1 MAKSKN
7 IELTVEVREN
17 TGTGSARAARRAGNV
32 PGIIYGG
39 GVDPVAIEMPENE
52 VIKAI
57 NSGQF
62 IGNMVSL
69 SHSGKKQKAITKD
82 IQFHVVNDRP
92 MHVDFFRVKESDIIE
107 VEVSVNFLN
116 EDICPGLKQGG
127 TLNVVRYSIEV
138 SCPAGSI
145 PDQIDIDLAEVQMD
159 ETIHISD
166 IKFPE
171 NVTSAITDRD
181 PTILTVQAT
190 RSEAEADEDEEAP
203 AADEVEV
210 IGAKEGDDAEGEG

>member
-7 IELTVEVREN
+7 IELTVAVREN
-17 TGTGSARAARRAGNV
+17 TGTGSARASRRAGNV

-39 GVDPVAIEMPENE
+39 GVDPIAIEMPENE

-92 MHVDFFRVKESDIIE
+92 MHVDFYRVKESDIIE

-181 PTILTVQAT
+181 PTVLTVQAT
-190 RSEAEADEDEEAP
+190 RGEAEADEDDEAP
-203 AADEVEV
+203 EAGDVEV
-210 IGAKEGDDAEGEG
+210 IGEKADDAEGEG